1 MVLASDHKGGIGEC
15 WWAGHSPGWALTSH
29 SLSAQGPWKSLTV
42 VFTVLNEGQLQRTAA
57 ILRVGLGQ
65 EYIAV
70 LPGGPLT
77 SGGWG
82 QKAVGSYGRAGR
94 KARGQRRNSGFI
106 ESSSTSGRTVPFAL
120 KDGPLGLYTVARTPL
135 LTPQVT
141 KQGSRWAWQENV
153 TWGFG
158 GLRAN
163 ARAGEAQAVLSQL
176 GVGIPRTH
184 QLTSFKEK

>member
-82 QKAVGSYGRAGR
+82 QRAVGSYSRVGR

-106 ESSSTSGRTVPFAL
+106 ESCLYIQKNCPLCSEGRPTRALHSGSDPTADATSHEARFEVGLARECY
-120 KDGPLGLYTVARTPL
+120 LGL
-135 LTPQVT
+135 
-141 KQGSRWAWQENV
+141 W
-153 TWGFG
+153 
-158 GLRAN
+158 RA
-163 ARAGEAQAVLSQL
+163 L
-176 GVGIPRTH
+176 GKSSGW
-184 QLTSFKEK
+184 